1 MVIDFVVGRTYS
13 KAFLRKRGLSM
24 IFGIIVAAGKSERM
38 GADVDKAFLSLG
50 TRPVLA
56 YSLTAFEQCPM
67 IDGVILVVRKDRV
80 DSARGLVQVFG
91 CAKVRKVI
99 AGGATRQASVQKG
112 LAELGD
118 DVDIVAIHDGAR
130 PCVTSRIIEDTIR
143 SVQSHGSG
151 VAAVKVVDTIKEVER
166 NMVVTKTVDRSKL
179 WAVQTPQSFRLD
191 LINKA
196 YKEVGK
202 KKLMV
207 TDEASAVEALG
218 EKVYLVP
225 ASSSNI
231 KITAPEDLTL
241 AAMILKV

>member
-1 MVIDFVVGRTYS
+1 
-13 KAFLRKRGLSM
+13 
-24 IFGIIVAAGKSERM
+24 
-38 GADVDKAFLSLG
+38 
-50 TRPVLA
+50 
-56 YSLTAFEQCPM
+56 
-67 IDGVILVVRKDRV
+67 
-80 DSARGLVQVFG
+80 
-91 CAKVRKVI
+91 
-99 AGGATRQASVQKG
+99 
-112 LAELGD
+112 
-118 DVDIVAIHDGAR
+118 
-130 PCVTSRIIEDTIR
+130 
-143 SVQSHGSG
+143 
-151 VAAVKVVDTIKEVER
+151 VDTIKEVER

>member
-1 MVIDFVVGRTYS
+1 
-13 KAFLRKRGLSM
+13 
-24 IFGIIVAAGKSERM
+24 
-38 GADVDKAFLSLG
+38 
-50 TRPVLA
+50 
-56 YSLTAFEQCPM
+56 
-67 IDGVILVVRKDRV
+67 V

-130 PCVTSRIIEDTIR
+130 PCVTSRIIEDTVR